1 MNMLESKQY
10 WEDQS
15 KALASELKETKREFM
30 NLRQYS
36 ADMDYQLDQVKQD
49 SIEQQNSKSHFLRTI
64 NRKDNIIHNYQSSL
78 DSMNQLYRSCL
89 LQKEEIQVRPMVPV
103 LSLSSSLQSLAEEL
117 RQLKKYEVECTE
129 RDDEL
134 FVSLADNFL
143 FESGSYKVS
152 QSGGRLLSIIA
163 GLLKDHQG
171 VNIMV
176 IGHTDSEPIR
186 RRPIRDNWDL
196 SVMRASSIVRILKRD
211 FKIAPE
217 RMIACG
223 KASFDAIAD
232 NSTASGRQKNRRT
245 ELILSMTEQT
255 P

>member
-1 MNMLESKQY
+1 MLESKQY

-36 ADMDYQLDQVKQD
+36 ADIDYQLDLVKKDSVKQ
-49 SIEQQNSKSHFLRTI
+49 QHNKSQYLETI
-64 NRKDNIIHNYQSSL
+64 NRKDHIIRNYQSSL
-78 DSMNQLYRSCL
+78 DSMNQLYLSCL
-89 LQKEEIQVRPMVPV
+89 LEKEEVKTTSVIPV
-103 LSLSSSLQSLAEEL
+103 LSLSNSLQSLAKEL
-117 RQLKKYEVECTE
+117 GQLKKYEVACQQKE
-129 RDDEL
+129 DEL

-152 QSGGRLLSIIA
+152 QSGGRLLRIIA
-163 GLLKDHQG
+163 GLLKNHQD
-171 VNIMV
+171 VKIMV

-232 NSTASGRQKNRRT
+232 NSTAAGRQKNRRT
-245 ELILSMTEQT
+245 ELILSMNKQN